1 METTSITTVTVGIVV
16 VVAPTEDVSQGV
28 PGQEV
33 LHCV

>member
-1 METTSITTVTVGIVV
+1 MGIHSITTAIVGIVV
-16 VVAPTEDVSQGV
+16 VVALTEDVSQVV

>member
-1 METTSITTVTVGIVV
+1 MGTHSVITAIVGIFV
-16 VVAPTEDVSQGV
+16 VVAPTEDVSQVV